1 MKRNPVS
8 LILVGIGLAALGAGC
23 GGGGSRVEVKSLT
36 HQLKVS
42 LSLPEGWVVEGR
54 VQADMALR
62 GPASLCRSG
71 DRCSA

>member
-23 GGGGSRVEVKSLT
+23 GGSRVEVKSPT
-36 HQLKVS
+36 QKLKVS